1 MSVSYTLETQMVYE
15 TVLASAGLTD
25 WQRAAVYIGLAER
38 DPGYRLTS
46 RWGRI
51 MDRLHRAL
59 TGRGPAKPLADP
71 ALEALRQQA
80 ARLARSG
87 CSEPECLASA
97 LPAAWAP
104 AAANDDSALP
114 IAA

>member
-1 MSVSYTLETQMVYE
+1 MMPTSMQESQMMFE
-15 TVLASAGLTD
+15 PMLAGAGLSD

-38 DPGYRLTS
+38 DPGYRLD
-46 RWGRI
+46 RPWGRI
-51 MDRLHRAL
+51 MDWLHRAL

-87 CSEPECLASA
+87 CSVPECVASA
-97 LPAAWAP
+97 LPPVQAP

-114 IAA
+114 LAA